1 MNDTSK
7 RQETLEMVENTLI
20 TKLDQKEAEVSDL
33 KDLINEMRTEM
44 EVKSDAI
51 GKAQAIIEKFSEKSD
66 SDDVAI
72 NRLTAERDQLKE
84 KLNVAKKNI
93 KDIS

>member
-7 RQETLEMVENTLI
+7 RQETLEMVESNLI
-20 TKLDQKEAEVSDL
+20 QKLDQKEAEVSDL
-33 KDLINEMRTEM
+33 KNLIIEMRTEM

-51 GKAQAIIEKFSEKSD
+51 SKAQAIIEKFSEKSD

-72 NRLTAERDQLKE
+72 NKLTSERDDVKN
-84 KLNVAKKNI
+84 KLHVAHK
-93 KDIS
+93 

>member
-1 MNDTSK
+1 
-7 RQETLEMVENTLI
+7 MVENTLI